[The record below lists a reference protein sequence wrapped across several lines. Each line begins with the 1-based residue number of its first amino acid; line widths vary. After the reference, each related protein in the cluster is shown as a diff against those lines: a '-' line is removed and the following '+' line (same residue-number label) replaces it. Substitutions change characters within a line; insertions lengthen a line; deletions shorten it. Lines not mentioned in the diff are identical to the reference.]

1 MTKDL
6 GGRGQALLCIID
18 GEKMPRGY
26 ALHPH
31 PCAAIGSMRLPSC
44 VCVFLGGTGVTR
56 VLLFSEPGC
65 SGEEITLTGGGDLC
79 DLNFPSGT
87 GVKDNVASV
96 YISSSAHQLKVWGT
110 CRQSERLLNPLL
122 LEVVGISGCSDLKYP
137 LCGSVQLLLKEE
149 DAESSP

>member
-1 MTKDL
+1 MAEAEQRRQKGGPNRAWSWYVGSWDVGMTKDL

-96 YISSSAHQLKVWGT
+96 SCH
-110 CRQSERLLNPLL
+110 
-122 LEVVGISGCSDLKYP
+122 
-137 LCGSVQLLLKEE
+137 
-149 DAESSP
+149 